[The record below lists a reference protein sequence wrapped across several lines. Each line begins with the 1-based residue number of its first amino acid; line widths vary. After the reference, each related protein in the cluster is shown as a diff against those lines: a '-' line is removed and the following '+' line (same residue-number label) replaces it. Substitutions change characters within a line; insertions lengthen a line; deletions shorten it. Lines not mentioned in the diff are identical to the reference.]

1 MARRWSEPMPD
12 LVDAA
17 RRAAHR
23 LLAGRPA
30 APPAPGES
38 GVATGL
44 AAALAVEAA
53 AGARIVRGAALA
65 RRGELAAALDGG
77 LATALGLALGGERC
91 AVVLTGDEVLAAAPL
106 LRHAAASHAPL
117 VVHQLGG
124 TLEDAWSALRAGL
137 PVWMPSRVTEVAD
150 LAVIA
155 RRHAESV
162 LAPALVAQL
171 AHLAD
176 AWQDCHLPDA
186 ASLAIHLGSPADE
199 VHAREPGESRIFGAH
214 RRRLP
219 RWHDAERAWRL
230 APPAGPLA
238 TPARGAELGIF
249 EPAALASVDA
259 AAAAWA
265 RVTGRPL
272 PAVSGRRLDHARLA
286 LVVAGADAE
295 AAGAVAE
302 ALRGEK
308 LRIGVVVV
316 HRVAPF
322 PAAELAERIAGC
334 PNVAVLERLG
344 AATGSGPLAEA
355 VAAALAADGQH
366 PKLGQLIVAGAGA
379 PLGALP
385 LADALRELASGRA
398 PRLVLALP
406 DVATEDPLPRR
417 AAHADALRRDAPLLD
432 ALAAPAGAA
441 PATAPVPGRV
451 TLALDAGDPDVP
463 RLGEVARL
471 LHAAAGG
478 YLRGREAGA
487 PLAAGGDRFDQLT
500 WSPDEFA
507 DPGADAPVDLL
518 LLRRAPA
525 RTLPPLGVG
534 CELLGGEAL
543 PPLPPP
549 ALERVVAARAL
560 HRASGAGEPASD
572 FWLGALVAV
581 AAARAGVELTPRKL
595 RAARATLLPEE
606 EREGP
611 ASEACLDAVAAGA
624 NAALA
629 AAPAAAAPAA
639 LPPQPLHPPAMDD
652 RSPVTRRHWDV
663 VGLPVRAGLA
673 ETITPDPLFAF
684 GLTPAH
690 AAPRLASPVAVPR
703 FAPAACSG
711 CGDCWSACPHGA
723 ISARVLAPATIL
735 GRGFELAVERGV
747 DAEGLR
753 RFAGKLA
760 GLWQAE
766 VAAAPGAAAAS
777 WSSAAERLLGSAGLP
792 DDRRAA
798 ALAAASELLAP
809 FAAAPLAA
817 PPPLRE
823 AGELL
828 ALALDPDACTAC
840 GLCIEVCADGALAA
854 GAPEPA
860 AAAASAAVE
869 QLPATAETTRA
880 RLAADARVGP
890 LAAALLD
897 PAAAAALGGADGAP
911 AGSGSRLAVRQTLAL
926 LVGPLGAARTPLVE
940 RVADLRGRLAGEI
953 HGHLAGSLPDRD
965 LDALARGLVDAP
977 DATTDLPALA
987 GRVAGALESGRIDVA
1002 TLRRRVELAR
1012 ALADLEARLA
1022 GTAELSPRAPATLVI
1037 GPGAALAWAT
1047 APLENPFGLP
1057 VTVAPHAP
1065 LSLARG
1071 LLLAEIER
1079 ARGEALVLR
1088 RARLELERPGEA
1100 RAGLGERPA
1109 WSEMDEV
1116 ERRLAT
1122 PVVTLLDE
1130 RAAAGEIDVALE
1142 LVAGDRPALLLTL
1155 APPPGGDRPLSP
1167 WAAIAA
1173 ATPGGLV
1180 AHGTVAH
1187 GDALADAAAA
1197 AASRPGGALWRLLAP
1212 DAALDELAVP
1222 SILEVARGVVEAR
1235 GFPVGCRPAVD
1246 PALAT
1251 PRVDVLA
1258 ATDALERRHA
1268 AELAEAEARHR
1279 AELARLEGEATLRL
1293 AGAARQRMLELLSR
1307 HRPGA
1312 GTESDA

>member
-1 MARRWSEPMPD
+1 MSD

-17 RRAAHR
+17 RRTARR
-23 LLAGRPA
+23 LLASRPA
-30 APPAPGES
+30 APAAPGES

-53 AGARIVRGAALA
+53 AGSRLVRGPALA
-65 RRGELAAALDGG
+65 RRSELATALDGG

-91 AVVLTGDEVLAAAPL
+91 AVFLSGDEVLAGAPL
-106 LRHAAASHAPL
+106 LKSATESHAPL

-124 TLEDAWSALRAGL
+124 TLEDAWTAVRAGL
-137 PVWMPSRVTEVAD
+137 PVWTPHSVTEVAD
-150 LAVIA
+150 HAVIA
-155 RRHAESV
+155 RRHAEAV

-176 AWQDCHLPDA
+176 AWQESRLPDA
-186 ASLAIHLGSPADE
+186 ASLATQLGSPADE
-199 VHAREPGESRIFGAH
+199 VHSREPGESRIFGAH

-230 APPAGPLA
+230 APVAGPLA
-238 TPARGAELGIF
+238 TPARGAALGIF

-259 AAAAWA
+259 AAAARA
-265 RVTGRPL
+265 RVTGRQL
-272 PAVSGRRLDHARLA
+272 PAVSGRRLNHARQA

-295 AAGAVAE
+295 AAAAVAE
-302 ALRGEK
+302 SLRGEK
-308 LRIGVVVV
+308 LQVGVVVV

-322 PAAELAERIAGC
+322 PAAELAERISGC

-344 AATGSGPLAEA
+344 AAVGSGPLADA

-366 PKLGQLIVAGAGA
+366 PKLGHLIVAGGEA
-379 PLGALP
+379 PLAARP
-385 LADALRELASGRA
+385 LADALRELASGRT
-398 PRLVLALP
+398 PRLVLGLP
-406 DVATEDPLPRR
+406 DVGAEDPLPRR
-417 AAHADALRRDAPLLD
+417 AAHADSLRRDAPLLD

-441 PATAPVPGRV
+441 PAAGPVPGRV

-478 YLRGREAGA
+478 HLRGRAAGA
-487 PLAAGGDRFDQLT
+487 PLAAGGDRWEQLT
-500 WSPDEFA
+500 WSPDEFV

-525 RTLPPLGVG
+525 LTLPPLATG
-534 CELLGGEAL
+534 CELLGGVAL

-560 HRASGAGEPASD
+560 HRASGAGEPASEY
-572 FWLGALVAV
+572 WLGALVAV
-581 AAARAGVELTPRKL
+581 AAARAGVELSPRKL

-611 ASEACLDAVAAGA
+611 TADARLDALAAGA
-624 NAALA
+624 SAALA
-629 AAPAAAAPAA
+629 AAPLASAPVA
-639 LPPQPLHPPAMDD
+639 LPPQPLRPPALADL
-652 RSPVTRRHWDV
+652 SPVTRRHWDV

-673 ETITPDPLFAF
+673 ATITPDPLLAV
-684 GLTPAH
+684 GVTPAH
-690 AAPRLASPVAVPR
+690 AAPRLARPAAMPR

-723 ISARVLAPATIL
+723 ITARALPPAAIL
-735 GRGFELAVERGV
+735 GRGFELAAERGV
-747 DAEGLR
+747 DAEVLR

-766 VAAAPGAAAAS
+766 VAAAPGAAERI
-777 WSSAAERLLGSAGLP
+777 WNSAAERLLGAAGLP

-798 ALAAASELLAP
+798 ALVAARELVAP
-809 FAAAPLAA
+809 FGAAPLAV
-817 PPPLRE
+817 PPPMRE

-828 ALALDPDACTAC
+828 ALALDPDVCTAC
-840 GLCIEVCADGALAA
+840 GLCIEVCADGALTA
-854 GAPEPA
+854 GALDPA
-860 AAAASAAVE
+860 AAAAAAAVE
-869 QLPATAETTRA
+869 QLPATAAASRA
-880 RLAADARVGP
+880 RLAADGRVGP

-911 AGSGSRLAVRQTLAL
+911 AGSGSRLAVRQALAML
-926 LVGPLGAARTPLVE
+926 IGPLAATRAALVE
-940 RVADLRGRLAGEI
+940 RIADLRGRLAGEI

-1022 GTAELSPRAPATLVI
+1022 GNGELPPRAPATVVV
-1037 GPGAALAWAT
+1037 GPGEALAWAA

-1057 VTVAPHAP
+1057 VTVAPHSP
-1065 LSLARG
+1065 LALARG
-1071 LLLAEIER
+1071 LVLAAVER

-1088 RARLELERPGEA
+1088 RARLELEQPGEA
-1100 RAGLGERPA
+1100 RAGLGERPS

-1122 PVVTLLDE
+1122 PVVTLVDE
-1130 RAAAGEIDVALE
+1130 RAAAGELDVALE
-1142 LVAGDRPALLLTL
+1142 LIAGDRPALVLTL
-1155 APPPGGDRPLSP
+1155 APPPRADRPPSP

-1173 ATPGGLV
+1173 TTPAGLV
-1180 AHGTVAH
+1180 AHATVAH

-1197 AASRPGGALWRLLAP
+1197 VAARPGGALWRLLAP
-1212 DAALDELAVP
+1212 DAALDELAARP
-1222 SILEVARGVVEAR
+1222 ILEVARGVVEAR

-1258 ATDALERRHA
+1258 DADERQRRHA
-1268 AELAEAEARHR
+1268 AELAETEARHR
-1279 AELARLEGEATLRL
+1279 AELAGVEREATLRL
-1293 AGAARQRMLELLSR
+1293 AGVARQRMLELLAR

-1312 GTESDA
+1312 GAETDA